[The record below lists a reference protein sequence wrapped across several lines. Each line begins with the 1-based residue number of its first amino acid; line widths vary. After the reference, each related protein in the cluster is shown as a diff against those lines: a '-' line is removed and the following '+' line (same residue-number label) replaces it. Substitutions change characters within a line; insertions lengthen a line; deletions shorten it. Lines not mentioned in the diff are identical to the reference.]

1 MAVDN
6 PEGMRF
12 QVFYSAQ
19 VLPYICILDPRTGEE
34 KVGYN
39 GFNKT
44 SKEFELELL
53 KFISQTP
60 YPNAE
65 EGDAPHELNPVDF
78 NVSLI
83 IYAMLALFLIHSRGM
98 MFRSSHIF
106 IIPS

>member
-1 MAVDN
+1 
-6 PEGMRF
+6 MRF
-12 QVFYSAQ
+12 QAFYSAQ

-53 KFISQTP
+53 KFLRRTP
-60 YPNAE
+60 YPNVE
-65 EGDAPHELNPVDF
+65 EDDEPHELHPVDF

-83 IYAMLALFLIHSRGM
+83 FFSKRLFLSQSVILTCFYKLGV
-98 MFRSSHIF
+98 IVDLQT
-106 IIPS
+106 IKQIKPK